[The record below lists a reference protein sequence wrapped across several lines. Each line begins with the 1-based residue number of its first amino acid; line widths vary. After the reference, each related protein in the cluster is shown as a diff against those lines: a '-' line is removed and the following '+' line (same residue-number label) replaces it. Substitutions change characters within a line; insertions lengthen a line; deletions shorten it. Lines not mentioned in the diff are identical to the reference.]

1 MITVRF
7 GADALARVRFAI
19 SPLIESQLS
28 VRVLDDP
35 GAQALHLPWAAEAR
49 RRTADLDLAT
59 LRALQPAGVY
69 GPDFV
74 HPPPG
79 SPLTELED
87 ELAAMVATPPEQVRA
102 EVGDAY
108 RNRPLPPALEPF
120 IDDPA
125 AAVEALAALVG
136 EYWDRSLAAHW
147 PRLRALLEGD
157 VLYRARRMADGGA
170 QQLFADIDPAVSWQD
185 GVLRIVKRVEATVE
199 LDERGLLFVPSV
211 FVWPA
216 VLLITAAP
224 WQPTLIY
231 PARGVGSLWEPDRVR
246 PPAALAAL
254 LGRSRAAVLHALEQ
268 PRSTTDLARA
278 LGITAG
284 GASQQLAVLRDAG
297 LVHGH
302 RVGRV
307 VLYLRT
313 PAGDD
318 LLAAAEGGV
327 SRELR

>member
-1 MITVRF
+1 M
-7 GADALARVRFAI
+7 
-19 SPLIESQLS
+19 
-28 VRVLDDP
+28 
-35 GAQALHLPWAAEAR
+35 
-49 RRTADLDLAT
+49 
-59 LRALQPAGVY
+59 LRALQPADVY
-69 GPDFV
+69 SPDFV

-102 EVGDAY
+102 EVRDTY
-108 RNRPLPPALEPF
+108 RDRPLPPALEPF
-120 IDDPA
+120 IDLRPPPS
-125 AAVEALAALVG
+125 
-136 EYWDRSLAAHW
+136 RRW
-147 PRLRALLEGD
+147 PRSCASTGTGAWRRIGPGCARCSRATCSTA
-157 VLYRARRMADGGA
+157 RAAWPTAARSSCS
-170 QQLFADIDPAVSWQD
+170 PTSTPTVSWQD

-254 LGRSRAAVLHALEQ
+254 LGRSRAAVLLALEQ

-318 LLAAAEGGV
+318 LLAAAEGGA
-327 SRELR
+327 SRSIALTC

>member
-1 MITVRF
+1 MIAVRF

-28 VRVLDDP
+28 VRVLEDP
-35 GAQALHLPWAAEAR
+35 GAQALHLPWAADAR
-49 RRTADLDLAT
+49 RRTADLDLSV
-59 LRALQPAGVY
+59 LRALQPDDVY
-69 GPDFV
+69 SPDFV
-74 HPPPG
+74 HPPPT
-79 SPLTELED
+79 SPLTEIED
-87 ELAAMVATPPEQVRA
+87 ELAAMVATPAERVRA
-102 EVGDAY
+102 EVRATY
-108 RNRPLPPALEPF
+108 RHRPLPPALEPF
-120 IDDPA
+120 IEDPA
-125 AAVEALAALVG
+125 GAVDALGRLVG
-136 EYWDRSLAAHW
+136 NYWERSLASHW

-170 QQLFADIDPAVSWQD
+170 QQLFADIDPAVSWED
-185 GVLRIVKRVEATVE
+185 GVLRIVKRAEATVE

-216 VLLITAAP
+216 VVLITAAP

-231 PARGVGSLWEPDRVR
+231 PARGVGTLWEPGQGR
-246 PPAALAAL
+246 PPTALAAL
-254 LGRSRAAVLHALEQ
+254 LGRSRAAVLSALDQ

-284 GASQQLAVLRDAG
+284 GASQQLGVLRDSG

-318 LLAAAEGGV
+318 LLAAGGV
-327 SRELR
+327 SRESR